1 MHERSVEHDL
11 LLLALRRILSRQ
23 EQKQEQRQ
31 GQRPSRAARRPRRRG
46 ASRVQQGDAPTATA
60 TMTATMTATATV
72 TATATATPPPPP
84 RLRVGLM
91 SATADAA
98 MLGSY
103 FAASLRAPVA
113 RVAVDGRSYP
123 VETLHLEDALAA
135 TRHVVRPAAAWC
147 IHSEVARRRFAE
159 EGLLP
164 PPLERRAA
172 LRERFPHAR
181 DEVLDANPN
190 SNPNPNPNPNPSPN

>member
-1 MHERSVEHDL
+1 VHERSVEHDL

-72 TATATATPPPPP
+72 TATATATATPLPPPP

-123 VETLHLEDALAA
+123 VETLHLE
-135 TRHVVRPAAAWC
+135 
-147 IHSEVARRRFAE
+147 
-159 EGLLP
+159 
-164 PPLERRAA
+164 
-172 LRERFPHAR
+172 
-181 DEVLDANPN
+181 
-190 SNPNPNPNPNPSPN
+190 

>member
-147 IHSEVARRRFAE
+147 IHSEVAA
-159 EGLLP
+159 
-164 PPLERRAA
+164 AA
-172 LRERFPHAR
+172 LTTPY
-181 DEVLDANPN
+181 NPLQ
-190 SNPNPNPNPNPSPN
+190 PLAAPYNPS

>member
-60 TMTATMTATATV
+60 TMTATMTATAT
-72 TATATATPPPPP
+72 AMPPPPPP

-98 MLGSY
+98 ILGSY

-164 PPLERRAA
+164 PPLARRAA

-181 DEVLDANPN
+181 DEVLLPDPN
-190 SNPNPNPNPNPSPN
+190 

>member
-1 MHERSVEHDL
+1 MHERSIEHDL

-23 EQKQEQRQ
+23 EQRQGQRQ
-31 GQRPSRAARRPRRRG
+31 GQRPPRAARRPRRRG
-46 ASRVQQGDAPTATA
+46 ASRVQGGDAPSPTATA
-60 TMTATMTATATV
+60 P
-72 TATATATPPPPP
+72 PPPPP

-103 FAASLRAPVA
+103 FAASLRTPVA

-147 IHSEVARRRFAE
+147 IHSEVAA
-159 EGLLP
+159 
-164 PPLERRAA
+164 AA
-172 LRERFPHAR
+172 LTTPY
-181 DEVLDANPN
+181 NPLQ
-190 SNPNPNPNPNPSPN
+190 PLTAPYNPS